1 MIESGLKI
9 TITSDKK
16 QYEKGEPINISLDIK
31 NNTSK
36 KLIVNEPIINYNLN
50 LHFENVKGGQT
61 TLKPP
66 GIPPVNF
73 KIQEVALESNKRI
86 IRRYDNIDFYLSEY
100 PSAGEYKIYFVYMF
114 VGNTIASNC
123 VKIEITD

>member
-1 MIESGLKI
+1 MRESGLKI

-86 IRRYDNIDFYLSEY
+86 IRRYGNIDFYLSEY
-100 PSAGEYKIYFVYMF
+100 PSAGKYKMYFIYMF
-114 VGNTIASNC
+114 AGNTIASNC